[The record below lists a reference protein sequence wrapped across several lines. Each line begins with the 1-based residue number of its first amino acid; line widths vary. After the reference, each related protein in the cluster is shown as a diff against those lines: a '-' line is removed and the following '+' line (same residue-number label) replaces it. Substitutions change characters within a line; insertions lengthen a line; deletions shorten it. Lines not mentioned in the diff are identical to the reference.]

1 MSWAIMQSLWD
12 IKNDKWHDTDDDN
25 NDRCDERR
33 IIHEQLHDSLEL
45 IACIIACSNT
55 CLCKGFA
62 SILPSPVLIEGG

>member
-1 MSWAIMQSLWD
+1 MQSLWD

-45 IACIIACSNT
+45 SAHIIACSNT
-55 CLCKGFA
+55 SNSF
-62 SILPSPVLIEGG
+62 ILWSPDMVQYDLTTLVI